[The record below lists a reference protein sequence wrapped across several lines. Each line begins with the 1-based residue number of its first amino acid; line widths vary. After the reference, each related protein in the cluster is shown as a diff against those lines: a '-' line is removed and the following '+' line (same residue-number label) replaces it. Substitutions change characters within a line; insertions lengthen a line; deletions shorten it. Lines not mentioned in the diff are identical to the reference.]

1 MSIKNLAFPQL
12 DIDNRL
18 YKAHIHDNM
27 SALDQISI
35 DLLNKLNDAAMKDL
49 SNITDEIL
57 TARIDNLKT
66 YVKDITDAS
75 TDLSYVRKRDR
86 WVKLKDELIRP
97 TLTSTTLDVVDFSS
111 AASDIPFHAIVE
123 LTADQQDT
131 LKSVANKIDKLPGVS
146 NNMLLI
152 SKDQSAAAS
161 NIEASTVLT
170 KNSVYNGY
178 ADNPDEPLG
187 EEAKTTPVSA
197 AAVFLL
203 AQSMG
208 LVEGTEASLNF
219 ASFRGI
225 VDCLD
230 RNTTLYTVGSLSSMS
245 AFNGVASVGQL
256 FYTTNNVSPCV
267 IQVNSVNSD
276 TNAPKTIE
284 LLDGGSWIKQ
294 VDSLELVSA
303 NGCKMTIKPSTWN
316 AKANPS
322 TLPALDSS
330 NTEFKGSVGDTM
342 LVGYDSNGQK
352 SLWRIT
358 KNSSNEK
365 VWSYVYGLAS
375 SSSSSSNINI
385 TDVSNFSNSYLYND
399 PTLTPTDPELFSYTV
414 LDDGSVSITGFKDIS
429 AGNIP
434 EKIVLPAII
443 NGKVVSKLADDAFA
457 TMEAIKEVYFS
468 NTITH
473 AGRSVFSGCSN
484 LTYLDL
490 GKCSYVD
497 SFFATNCDNLASVRL
512 SDNLSQLSIDMFS
525 NTKIQSSGVF
535 VVPATVTSM
544 DNTALA
550 NCSGIRRVVFLNS
563 RLTVDDSESQIN
575 SGDVEASSIT
585 VVCEKGST
593 VDTWAKKHK
602 YSVSYNIIDAVSA
615 GGGTPIYQWKK
626 EE

>member
-1 MSIKNLAFPQL
+1 MSIKNLAFPQQ
-12 DIDNRL
+12 DIDSRL

-27 SALDQISI
+27 DALDQISI

-57 TARIDNLKT
+57 TTRIDSLKT

-86 WVKLKDELIRP
+86 WVNLKDELIRP
-97 TLTSTTLDVVDFSS
+97 TLTSTTLDVVDFSL
-111 AASDIPFHAIVE
+111 ATSDIPFHATVE
-123 LTADQQDT
+123 LTAAQQDT

-161 NIEASTVLT
+161 NIEISTVLT
-170 KNSVYNGY
+170 KSSVYNGY

-230 RNTTLYTVGSLSSMS
+230 SNTTLYTVGSLSSMP
-245 AFNGVASVGQL
+245 AFSGVASVGQL

-284 LLDGGSWIKQ
+284 LLDGGSWVKQ
-294 VDSLELVSA
+294 LDSLELVSA
-303 NGCKMTIKPSTWN
+303 NGCRMTVKPSTWN
-316 AKANPS
+316 AKATPS
-322 TLPALDSS
+322 TLPVLDSS

-342 LVGYDSNGQK
+342 IVGYDSNGQK

-365 VWSYVYGLAS
+365 VWSYVYSLAS
-375 SSSSSSNINI
+375 SSNSSSTINI

-399 PTLTPTDPELFSYTV
+399 PTLTPTDPELFSYNV

-434 EKIVLPAII
+434 EKIVFPAII
-443 NGKVVSKLADDAFA
+443 NGKVVTTIADSAFA
-457 TMEAIKEVYFS
+457 SDSTIKEVYFS
-468 NTITH
+468 NTITS
-473 AGRSVFSGCSN
+473 AGSNTFSGCIN
-484 LTYLDL
+484 LTYIDM
-490 GKCSYVD
+490 GKCKYTGSY
-497 SFFATNCDNLASVRL
+497 FATNCEKLTSVRL
-512 SDNLSQLSIDMFS
+512 SDNLTRLSQNMFS
-525 NTKIQSSGVF
+525 NTKIQSSGV
-535 VVPATVTSM
+535 VVIPATVTVM

-550 NCSGIRRVVFLNS
+550 SCSGIRRIVFLNS
-563 RLTVDDSESQIN
+563 SITINDSDTLIN
-575 SGDVEASSIT
+575 SADIESSNIT
-585 VVCEKGST
+585 IVCEKGSS
-593 VDTWAKKHK
+593 VDSWAKTHK
-602 YSVSYNIIDAVSA
+602 YSVSYNIIDSVSA
-615 GGGTPIYQWKK
+615 GGGTPIYQW
-626 EE
+626 E